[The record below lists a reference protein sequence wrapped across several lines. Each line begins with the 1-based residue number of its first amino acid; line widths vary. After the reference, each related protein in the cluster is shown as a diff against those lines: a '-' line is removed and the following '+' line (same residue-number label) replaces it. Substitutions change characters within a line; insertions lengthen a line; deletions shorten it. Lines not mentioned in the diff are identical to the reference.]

1 MGLRHDLKAIGE
13 DPKNS
18 LYFMPLAWVETD
30 KNGPKK
36 IPTADASA

>member
-1 MGLRHDLKAIGE
+1 MGLRDGLKAIGE

>member
-1 MGLRHDLKAIGE
+1 MGLRYNPKAIGE

-18 LYFMPLAWVETD
+18 LYFMHLAWVETD

-36 IPTADASA
+36 IPTIDTSA